1 MSVRVIPQTAMQLHF
16 HNTAAE
22 SRSRL
27 HRPQALIVTSLQ
39 LSATAQLF
47 GENFDE
53 APTSHKKEP
62 LNVRQ
67 IWLLSS
73 QSLVP
78 SKTFLLSF
86 TAVRGGMQQHL
97 HQQQAQKA
105 MGAGPHQRQPRTS
118 AHNGRGV
125 KPKIA
130 CAAAMAALTLSR
142 RSALGNEH
150 AVHNLQRGLG
160 PALAVFHPLTHRGR
174 HAELHARRRK
184 PAAGLMHV
192 VARDR
197 AATPLRASR
206 RRPLRH
212 VGTCSVKWRLHD
224 RKGDRR

>member
-1 MSVRVIPQTAMQLHF
+1 MLDLYTVVLLKAMSVRVIPQTAMQLHF

-105 MGAGPHQRQPRTS
+105 MGGGSPAPAKNICAQRSGGQAQDRLRRGHGCTHTLPAECPR
-118 AHNGRGV
+118 
-125 KPKIA
+125 
-130 CAAAMAALTLSR
+130 
-142 RSALGNEH
+142 E
-150 AVHNLQRGLG
+150 
-160 PALAVFHPLTHRGR
+160 
-174 HAELHARRRK
+174 
-184 PAAGLMHV
+184 
-192 VARDR
+192 
-197 AATPLRASR
+197 
-206 RRPLRH
+206 
-212 VGTCSVKWRLHD
+212 
-224 RKGDRR
+224 